1 MTNQVEHYSR
11 PKQNHFE
18 YQQQDQESYDPV
30 DMDQSNTSISS
41 VFIAPSKGAKQN
53 MDRLVKIK
61 EKILNPGSDMSHEV
75 DFSSTSKFS
84 RSMNGTNVMKD
95 SIASLSMDQGSDED
109 EEDDKVISKNASKEI
124 HYNDS
129 HEMIK
134 NYSNPSIRNKDTVSR
149 ERFEYYPARE
159 EVYEPKDDS
168 MSVTKHGIQNMV
180 ISEHLKAVIE
190 ENKRTVQAEQDM
202 QNYVNSNNIDAQND
216 PNDPNKNMINLE
228 NILIIEKKISETL
241 EGINTM
247 VEINLLCEDWWE
259 VTQEETMLM
268 NLGNVF
274 KEPKYKAILKQAT
287 LCE

>member
-1 MTNQVEHYSR
+1 MTHQVEQFSR

-18 YQQQDQESYDPV
+18 YQQRNNETYDPV
-30 DMDQSNTSISS
+30 DMDQSYTSISS

-61 EKILNPGSDMSHEV
+61 EKILNPGSDMSHDI

-84 RSMNGTNVMKD
+84 RSINGTNVMKD
-95 SIASLSMDQGSDED
+95 SIASLSMDQGSDEE
-109 EEDDKVISKNASKEI
+109 EEDHKVISKNPSREI
-124 HYNDS
+124 HYNES
-129 HEMIK
+129 HEMLK
-134 NYSNPSIRNKDTVSR
+134 NYSHPSIRNKGTVSR

-168 MSVTKHGIQNMV
+168 MSVTKQGIQNMA
-180 ISEHLKAVIE
+180 ISDHLKAVIE
-190 ENKRTVQAEQDM
+190 ENKRNVQAEQDM

-216 PNDPNKNMINLE
+216 LNDPNKNMINLE
-228 NILIIEKKISETL
+228 NILIIEKKISEIL

-287 LCE
+287 L